1 MRKILAVT
9 VFLFL
14 WTACSTSKLV
24 EQYANPENPKFRA
37 NKVLVIGLAPDDDM
51 QKQYEF
57 SLVKALTDGKVNAV
71 RSVDYFQ
78 SHGGFIEPTDADW
91 KNLESELMDA
101 GFDAVLFSKSIGAE
115 SKISLTQAYRN
126 LTTTF
131 ESFQEYYYINRQKPR
146 SSQSDGYEIFKTE
159 TSLYCLC
166 PETQRD
172 LVWRGEIDIVDPVN
186 VDKTIQDYVKTLVK
200 TLKRNKLL
208 FP

>member
-1 MRKILAVT
+1 MRKILAVI

-14 WTACSTSKLV
+14 VTACSTSKLV
-24 EQYANPENPKFRA
+24 EQYANPENLNFRA

-51 QKQYEF
+51 QKQYEY
-57 SLVKALTDGKVNAV
+57 SLVKALTDRKVNAV

-78 SHGGFIEPTDADW
+78 SHGGFIEPSGADW
-91 KNLESELMDA
+91 ESLESGLMDA
-101 GFDAVLFSKSIGAE
+101 GFDAVLFSKSIGAQ
-115 SKISLTQAYRN
+115 SKLSLTQAYRN

-131 ESFQEYYYINRQKPR
+131 ESFQEYYYINRQNPR
-146 SSQSDGYEIFKTE
+146 SSQSDGYEVFKTE

-208 FP
+208 FR